1 MVLCSFCSS
10 LSLRVALWAVRVG
23 DRPGGCPSSLQLQN
37 DVTLIPDS
45 AQYPREE
52 QGKWVEA
59 EEGGVLLVGD
69 GERGVFLGKR
79 PGGQAET
86 VCM

>member
-1 MVLCSFCSS
+1 M
-10 LSLRVALWAVRVG
+10 RVG

-52 QGKWVEA
+52 QGEWVEA